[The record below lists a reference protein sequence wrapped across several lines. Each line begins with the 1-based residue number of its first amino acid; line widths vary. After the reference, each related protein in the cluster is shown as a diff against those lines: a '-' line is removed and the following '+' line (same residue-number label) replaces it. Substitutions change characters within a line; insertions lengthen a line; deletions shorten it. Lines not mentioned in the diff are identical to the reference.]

1 MKDSERDEISP
12 VPRRRVGEGLAK
24 EELGGSLEGVGL
36 PRRSL
41 KGGAGAEVSVGVD
54 GEVSCESACAARD
67 VCERVFMAACGGESE
82 GASPWDRKTDLELSL
97 GLTLLSPKS
106 PSSPKMKSTSLWP

>member
-1 MKDSERDEISP
+1 MRLPDAVKDSEKDGISP

-54 GEVSCESACAARD
+54 GEVSCESACAARN
-67 VCERVFMAACGGESE
+67 VCVRGYLWQPVEKNLKEPALGIER
-82 GASPWDRKTDLELSL
+82 
-97 GLTLLSPKS
+97 LT
-106 PSSPKMKSTSLWP
+106 

>member
-1 MKDSERDEISP
+1 MRLPDAMKNSEKDGISP

-41 KGGAGAEVSVGVD
+41 KGGAGAELSVGMD
-54 GEVSCESACAARD
+54 GEVSCESACAVRD
-67 VCERVFMAACGGESE
+67 VCVCEAIHG
-82 GASPWDRKTDLELSL
+82 
-97 GLTLLSPKS
+97 
-106 PSSPKMKSTSLWP
+106 SLWRRI

>member
-1 MKDSERDEISP
+1 MKNSEKDGISP

-41 KGGAGAEVSVGVD
+41 KGGAGAELNVGMDVSYL
-54 GEVSCESACAARD
+54 VSLPVLSGMC
-67 VCERVFMAACGGESE
+67 VCEVIHG
-82 GASPWDRKTDLELSL
+82 
-97 GLTLLSPKS
+97 
-106 PSSPKMKSTSLWP
+106 SLWRRI

>member
-1 MKDSERDEISP
+1 MKNSEKDGISP

-41 KGGAGAEVSVGVD
+41 KGGAGAELNVGMD
-54 GEVSCESACAARD
+54 GEVSCESACAVRD
-67 VCERVFMAACGGESE
+67 VCVRGYSWQPVEENLKEPTLGIER
-82 GASPWDRKTDLELSL
+82 
-97 GLTLLSPKS
+97 LT
-106 PSSPKMKSTSLWP
+106 